1 MNEHQEI
8 MVGLDIWT
16 TEIAMIVGYQN
27 EYGKLEV
34 LGHGKTESL
43 GVKRGLVAN
52 IEKTVEAIKK
62 VIEITESKSNVNIRA
77 VNVGIAGQHIKSL
90 QHRGSIIRENSENE
104 ISQEDVDRLID
115 NMYKLVMPP
124 GEEIIHVIPQEYIVD
139 GDHGIKDPVG
149 MGGVQLEANF
159 HIITGQIQ
167 AARNIEK
174 CISRAEI
181 HMSDMILEPIASSFS
196 VLSEE
201 EKEAGVA
208 LVDIGGGTTDIA
220 IFHDGVIR
228 HSAVIPLGG
237 DIVTEDV
244 KEGCSILKSYAE
256 TLKIKHGSALANE
269 VKDEIYISIPG
280 LKGRPHKEISM
291 KNLARIIQSRME
303 EIIEFVNYEIKNSG
317 YDKKLIAGIVLT
329 GGGAQLK
336 DIAQLCQFIT
346 GHETRIG
353 YPSEHLSANVDKEL
367 LLPMYATC
375 IGLVLNG
382 IDNSLI
388 AQSNMK
394 KSVPNQGKKERG
406 GFISKIFRGGIS
418 FFDENIS

>member
-1 MNEHQEI
+1 MNESQDI
-8 MVGLDIWT
+8 VVGLDVGT
-16 TEIAMIVGYQN
+16 TKIAMIVGYQN
-27 EYGKLEV
+27 EHGKLEI
-34 LGHGKTESL
+34 LGYGKTESL
-43 GVKRGLVAN
+43 GVKRGVVAN
-52 IEKTVEAIKK
+52 IDKTVESIRKA
-62 VIEITESKSNVNIRA
+62 IEITEGKSNVNIRT

-90 QHRGSIIRENSENE
+90 QHRGSIIRDSNE
-104 ISQEDVDRLID
+104 TEIGQEDVEKLIE

-139 GDHGIKDPVG
+139 GEPGIKDPVG
-149 MGGVQLEANF
+149 MSGVSLEANF
-159 HIITGQIQ
+159 HIITGQVS

-174 CISRAEI
+174 CITRAELV
-181 HMSDMILEPIASSFS
+181 MSDMILEPIASSYA

-220 IFHDGVIR
+220 IFQDGIIR

-256 TLKIKHGSALANE
+256 TLKVKHGSALSNE

-291 KNLARIIQSRME
+291 KNLARIIESRME
-303 EIIEFVNYEIKNSG
+303 EILEFVNYEIKNSG
-317 YDKKLIAGIVLT
+317 YDRKLIAGIVLT

-336 DIAQLCQFIT
+336 NITQLCQFVT
-346 GHETRIG
+346 GHESRIG

-367 LLPMYATC
+367 LLPMYATG

-382 IDNSLI
+382 IQNAASSSANSKRI
-388 AQSNMK
+388 
-394 KSVPNQGKKERG
+394 PNQGKKERG
-406 GFISKIFRGGIS
+406 GFIKKMFSRGMN

>member
-1 MNEHQEI
+1 MNASQDI
-8 MVGLDIWT
+8 MVGLDIGT
-16 TEIAMIVGYQN
+16 TKIAMIVGYQN
-27 EYGKLEV
+27 EHGKLEI

-52 IEKTVEAIKK
+52 IEKTVESIRK
-62 VIEITESKSNVNIRA
+62 VVEITEGKSNVNIRT

-90 QHRGSIIRENSENE
+90 QHRGSIIRDNIEIE
-104 ISQEDVDRLID
+104 ISQEDVERLIE

-139 GDHGIKDPVG
+139 GEQGVKDPVG
-149 MGGVQLEANF
+149 MAGISLEANF
-159 HIITGQIQ
+159 HIITGQIS

-174 CISRAEI
+174 CVSRADLAL
-181 HMSDMILEPIASSFS
+181 SDLVLEPIASSFS

-220 IFHDGVIR
+220 IFQDGIIR

-256 TLKIKHGSALANE
+256 TLKVKHGSALANE

-280 LKGRPHKEISM
+280 LKGRPHKEIAM

-303 EIIEFVNYEIKNSG
+303 EILEFVNYEIKNSG
-317 YDKKLIAGIVLT
+317 YDRKLIAGIVLT

-336 DIAQLCQFIT
+336 DVAQLCQFIT

-375 IGLVLNG
+375 IGLVMNG
-382 IDNSLI
+382 IENSSST
-388 AQSNMK
+388 QQNSK
-394 KSVPNQGKKERG
+394 KAIPNQGRKERG
-406 GFISKIFRGGIS
+406 GFIKKMFSKGMN

>member
-1 MNEHQEI
+1 MNENQEI
-8 MVGLDIWT
+8 MVGLDIGT
-16 TEIAMIVGYQN
+16 TKIAMIVGYQN
-27 EYGKLEV
+27 EHGKLEV
-34 LGHGKTESL
+34 LGFGKTESL

-62 VIEITESKSNVNIRA
+62 VVEITEAKSNVNIRT

-90 QHRGSIIRENSENE
+90 QHRGSIIRENTENE
-104 ISQEDVDRLID
+104 IGQEDVERLIE

-139 GDHGIKDPVG
+139 GEQGIKDPVG
-149 MGGVQLEANF
+149 MAGVQLEANF
-159 HIITGQIQ
+159 HIITGQVL

-174 CISRAEI
+174 CITRADI
-181 HMSDMILEPIASSFS
+181 SMSDMVLEPIASSYS

-208 LVDIGGGTTDIA
+208 LVDIGGGTTDMA
-220 IFHDGVIR
+220 IFQDGIIR

-256 TLKIKHGSALANE
+256 TLKVKHGSALANE

-303 EIIEFVNYEIKNSG
+303 EILEFVNYEIKNSG
-317 YDKKLIAGIVLT
+317 YDRKLIAGIVLT

-382 IDNSLI
+382 IENSLATQANARKTI
-388 AQSNMK
+388 
-394 KSVPNQGKKERG
+394 PNQGKRERG
-406 GFISKIFRGGIS
+406 GFIKKIFRGGMN

>member
-1 MNEHQEI
+1 MNESQDI
-8 MVGLDIWT
+8 VVGLDIGT
-16 TEIAMIVGYQN
+16 TKIAMIVGYQN
-27 EYGKLEV
+27 EHGKLEI
-34 LGHGKTESL
+34 LGYGKTESL
-43 GVKRGLVAN
+43 GVKRGVVAN
-52 IEKTVEAIKK
+52 IEKTVESIRKSM
-62 VIEITESKSNVNIRA
+62 EITEAKSNVNIRT

-90 QHRGSIIRENSENE
+90 QHRGSIIRDSNDTE
-104 ISQEDVDRLID
+104 IGQEDVEKLIE

-139 GDHGIKDPVG
+139 GEPGIKDPVG
-149 MGGVQLEANF
+149 MAGVSLEANF
-159 HIITGQIQ
+159 HIITGQVS

-174 CISRAEI
+174 CVSRANI
-181 HMSDMILEPIASSFS
+181 VMQDMILEPIASSYA

-220 IFHDGVIR
+220 IFQDGIIR

-256 TLKIKHGSALANE
+256 TLKVKHGSALSNE
-269 VKDEIYISIPG
+269 VKEEIYISIPG

-303 EIIEFVNYEIKNSG
+303 EILEFVNYEIKNSG
-317 YDKKLIAGIVLT
+317 YDRKLIAGIVLT

-336 DIAQLCQFIT
+336 NMAQLCQFVT
-346 GHETRIG
+346 GHESRIG

-367 LLPMYATC
+367 LLPMYATG

-382 IDNSLI
+382 IQNS
-388 AQSNMK
+388 AHAAANSK
-394 KSVPNQGKKERG
+394 RTPNQGKRERG
-406 GFISKIFRGGIS
+406 GIIKKMFSRGMN

>member
-1 MNEHQEI
+1 MNENHEI
-8 MVGLDIWT
+8 MVGLDIGT
-16 TEIAMIVGYQN
+16 TKIAMIVGYQN
-27 EYGKLEV
+27 EHGKLEI
-34 LGHGKTESL
+34 LGYGKTESL

-62 VIEITESKSNVNIRA
+62 VVEITEAKSNVNIRT

-90 QHRGSIIRENSENE
+90 QHRGSIIRDNTESE
-104 ISQEDVDRLID
+104 IGQEDVERLIE

-139 GDHGIKDPVG
+139 GEQGIKDPVG
-149 MGGVQLEANF
+149 MAGVQLEANF
-159 HIITGQIQ
+159 HIITGQIT

-174 CISRAEI
+174 CITRADI
-181 HMSDMILEPIASSFS
+181 SMSDMVLEPIASSYS

-220 IFHDGVIR
+220 IFQDGIIR

-256 TLKIKHGSALANE
+256 TLKVKHGSALANE

-317 YDKKLIAGIVLT
+317 YDRRLIAGIVLT

-382 IDNSLI
+382 IENSL
-388 AQSNMK
+388 ASQSNSK
-394 KSVPNQGKKERG
+394 KIIPNQGKRERG
-406 GFISKIFRGGIS
+406 GFIKKIFRGGMN

>member
-1 MNEHQEI
+1 
-8 MVGLDIWT
+8 G
-16 TEIAMIVGYQN
+16 
-27 EYGKLEV
+27 
-34 LGHGKTESL
+34 
-43 GVKRGLVAN
+43 
-52 IEKTVEAIKK
+52 
-62 VIEITESKSNVNIRA
+62 
-77 VNVGIAGQHIKSL
+77 
-90 QHRGSIIRENSENE
+90 
-104 ISQEDVDRLID
+104 QEDVERLIE

-139 GDHGIKDPVG
+139 GEQGIKDPVG
-149 MGGVQLEANF
+149 MAGVQLEANF
-159 HIITGQIQ
+159 HIITGQIL

-174 CISRAEI
+174 CITRADI
-181 HMSDMILEPIASSFS
+181 SMSDMVLEPIASSYS

-220 IFHDGVIR
+220 IFQDGIIR

-256 TLKIKHGSALANE
+256 TLKVKHGSALANE

-317 YDKKLIAGIVLT
+317 YDRKLIAGIVLT

-382 IDNSLI
+382 IENSL
-388 AQSNMK
+388 ASQSNSK
-394 KSVPNQGKKERG
+394 KTIPNQGKRERG
-406 GFISKIFRGGIS
+406 GFIKKIFRGGMN

>member
-1 MNEHQEI
+1 MNSTQDI
-8 MVGLDIWT
+8 VVGLDIGT
-16 TEIAMIVGYQN
+16 TKIAMIVGYQN
-27 EYGKLEV
+27 EHGKLEI
-34 LGHGKTESL
+34 LGYGKTESL
-43 GVKRGLVAN
+43 GVKRGVVAN
-52 IEKTVEAIKK
+52 IEKTVESIKK
-62 VIEITESKSNVNIRA
+62 VIEATEGKSNVNIRT

-90 QHRGSIIRENSENE
+90 QHRGSIIRDNVNDTE
-104 ISQEDVDRLID
+104 IGQEDVERLIE

-139 GDHGIKDPVG
+139 GEQGIKDPVG
-149 MGGVQLEANF
+149 MAGVSLEANF
-159 HIITGQIQ
+159 HIITGQVS

-174 CISRAEI
+174 CITRAELV
-181 HMSDMILEPIASSFS
+181 MQDMILEPIASSYA
-196 VLSEE
+196 VLSDE

-220 IFHDGVIR
+220 IFQDGIIR

-237 DIVTEDV
+237 DIVTDDV

-256 TLKIKHGSALANE
+256 TLKVKHGSALANE
-269 VKDEIYISIPG
+269 VKEEIYISIPG

-291 KNLARIIQSRME
+291 RNLARIIQSRME
-303 EIIEFVNYEIKNSG
+303 EILEFVNYEIKNSG
-317 YDKKLIAGIVLT
+317 YDRKLIAGIVLT

-336 DIAQLCQFIT
+336 NINQLCQFLT

-367 LLPMYATC
+367 LLPMYATG

-382 IDNSLI
+382 ISNST
-388 AQSNMK
+388 ASTNSK
-394 KSVPNQGKKERG
+394 RVPNQGKKERG
-406 GFISKIFRGGIS
+406 GIIKKMFNRGMN
-418 FFDENIS
+418 FFDENIN

>member
-1 MNEHQEI
+1 MNENQEI
-8 MVGLDIWT
+8 MVGLDIGT
-16 TEIAMIVGYQN
+16 TKIAMIVGYQN
-27 EYGKLEV
+27 EHGKLEV
-34 LGHGKTESL
+34 LGYGKTESL

-62 VIEITESKSNVNIRA
+62 VVEITEAKSNVNIRT

-90 QHRGSIIRENSENE
+90 QHRGSIIRENTENE
-104 ISQEDVDRLID
+104 IGQEDVERLIE

-139 GDHGIKDPVG
+139 GEQGIKDPVG

-159 HIITGQIQ
+159 YIITGQIL

-174 CISRAEI
+174 CITRADI
-181 HMSDMILEPIASSFS
+181 SMSDMVLEPIASSYS

-220 IFHDGVIR
+220 IFQDGIIR

-256 TLKIKHGSALANE
+256 TLKVKHGSALANE

-317 YDKKLIAGIVLT
+317 YDRKLIAGIVLT

-382 IDNSLI
+382 IENSL
-388 AQSNMK
+388 ASQSNSK
-394 KSVPNQGKKERG
+394 KTIPNQGKRERG
-406 GFISKIFRGGIS
+406 GFIKKIFRGGMN